1 MNEEREIKTL
11 WTSYVNIDSSS
22 LFVHGKNRLGIW
34 LNISAAEIFSTIK
47 ANCYFTLTGKYEH
60 FSQHW
65 WWCWREHDEL
75 LLFDTI
81 GNDKIRCCQFNFES
95 EYEYEWKA
103 EI

>member
-1 MNEEREIKTL
+1 MIQQLNIEQLRSAKISIMNEEREIKTL

-60 FSQHW
+60 FSQH
-65 WWCWREHDEL
+65 
-75 LLFDTI
+75 
-81 GNDKIRCCQFNFES
+81 
-95 EYEYEWKA
+95 
-103 EI
+103 